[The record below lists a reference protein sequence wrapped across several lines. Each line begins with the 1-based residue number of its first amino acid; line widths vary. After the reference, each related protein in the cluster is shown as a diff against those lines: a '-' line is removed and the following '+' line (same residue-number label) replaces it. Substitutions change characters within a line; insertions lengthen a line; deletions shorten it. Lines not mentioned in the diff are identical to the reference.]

1 MNNYGAVPSCMTRAY
16 QQEEY
21 CVFSAGSVYFERFL
35 HKEKTNN
42 VTLPA
47 NWEPNSGFIFF
58 LIFLIKN
65 PQFF

>member
-1 MNNYGAVPSCMTRAY
+1 MRPIPSCMTRAY

-21 CVFSAGSVYFERFL
+21 RVFSAGSVYFERFF
-35 HKEKTNN
+35 HTKEKQT
-42 VTLPA
+42 TSHSRL
-47 NWEPNSGFIFF
+47 GFTFF

>member
-47 NWEPNSGFIFF
+47 N
-58 LIFLIKN
+58 
-65 PQFF
+65 